1 MAEPTVV
8 RRSPAAAFAA
18 RFEAASAGGGLR
30 LAEIPFLTQINLR
43 VDPKSPAAER
53 IGTAIGVPLPVE
65 PGTVAGGGDLEVLWL
80 GPDEWVLLAPDG
92 AAPGLV
98 ARLTE
103 AAGGEHVS
111 VVDVSAQRTTL
122 VVAGDRARDVL
133 AHGCTLDLHP
143 GSSARAA
150 APRPRWPG
158 PESSW
163 SPVRTASACWSARPS
178 PDTSRNGCSTR
189 RSNTSGPRPDTGA
202 GTARPRR
209 SLIAVAGPRSCRSG
223 V

>member
-1 MAEPTVV
+1 MADSTAE
-8 RRSPAAAFAA
+8 RRSPAAAYAA

-30 LAEIPFLTQINLR
+30 LAEIPFLTQIDLR

-65 PGTVAGGGDLEVLWL
+65 PGTVAGGGDIEALWL

-143 GSSARAA
+143 RVFGPGRCAQTTLARA
-150 APRPRWPG
+150 G
-158 PESSW
+158 
-163 SPVRTASACWSARPS
+163 VV
-178 PDTSRNGCSTR
+178 
-189 RSNTSGPRPDTGA
+189 
-202 GTARPRR
+202 
-209 SLIAVAGPRSCRSG
+209 LVAGEDGFRLLVRSSFAG
-223 V
+223 YVAEWLLDASVEYTGPAAGA

>member
-1 MAEPTVV
+1 MADPTAVSMAE
-8 RRSPAAAFAA
+8 RRSPAAAYAA

-65 PGTVAGGGDLEVLWL
+65 PGTVAGGGDIEALWL

-143 GSSARAA
+143 RVFGPGRCAQTTLARAGVVLVA
-150 APRPRWPG
+150 GEDGFRLLVR
-158 PESSW
+158 SSFAGYVAEW
-163 SPVRTASACWSARPS
+163 LLDAS
-178 PDTSRNGCSTR
+178 
-189 RSNTSGPRPDTGA
+189 
-202 GTARPRR
+202 
-209 SLIAVAGPRSCRSG
+209 VEYAGPRSCRPG